1 LPGVEEAWADA
12 KKKSVHASEQSRP
25 DVAAARADWHE
36 TTLADVAAQK
46 LVFIDE
52 SGATTTMQRL
62 RGRSVRGERCRA
74 SGPAG
79 HWKICTM
86 IGAVR
91 VDGPLICSTL
101 DGPMDQESFV
111 VWIQE
116 SLCPSLR
123 PGDVV
128 CMDNLPAHKS
138 PRVRQAIELAGARLE
153 YLPPYSPD
161 FNPIENM
168 WSKVKEA
175 LRSAAQRTVDALG
188 DAISGALAGVT
199 ADDCRGFFANAG
211 YAT

>member
-1 LPGVEEAWADA
+1 LSGAEEAGPDA

-25 DVAAARADWHE
+25 DIASARADWHKSI
-36 TTLADVAAQK
+36 LADVPASK

-52 SGATTTMQRL
+52 SGAATTMQRL
-62 RGRSVRGERCRA
+62 RGRSPRGQRCRA

-91 VDGPLICSTL
+91 VDGPLVCSTL
-101 DGPMDQESFV
+101 DGPVDQESFE
-111 VWIQE
+111 VWVRKD
-116 SLCPSLR
+116 LCPSLR

-138 PRVRQAIELAGARLE
+138 PAIRQAIEWVGARLE

-175 LRSAAQRTVDALG
+175 LRSAAERTIGALG
-188 DAISGALAGVT
+188 EAVARSLATVT
-199 ADDCRGFFANAG
+199 SQDCRGFFSNCG

>member
-1 LPGVEEAWADA
+1 VAVEN
-12 KKKSVHASEQSRP
+12 
-25 DVAAARADWHE
+25 
-36 TTLADVAAQK
+36 LI
-46 LVFIDE
+46 FIDE

-62 RGRSVRGERCRA
+62 RGRSPRGERCRA

-101 DGPMDQESFV
+101 DGPVDQTSFLAWV
-111 VWIQE
+111 QDD
-116 SLCPSLR
+116 LCPVLR

-128 CMDNLPAHKS
+128 CMDNLSAHKS
-138 PRVRQAIELAGARLE
+138 PKVREAIESTGARLE

-175 LRSAAQRTVDALG
+175 LRSAAERTMEAVGQAVTR
-188 DAISGALAGVT
+188 ALATVSE
-199 ADDCRGFFANAG
+199 ADCRGFFANCG
-211 YAT
+211 YAI

>member
-1 LPGVEEAWADA
+1 VAVE
-12 KKKSVHASEQSRP
+12 
-25 DVAAARADWHE
+25 
-36 TTLADVAAQK
+36 K

-52 SGATTTMQRL
+52 SGATTAMQRL
-62 RGRSVRGERCRA
+62 RGRSPRGERCRA

-79 HWKICTM
+79 HWKILTM

-101 DGPMDQESFV
+101 DGPVDQPSFLAWV
-111 VWIQE
+111 HE

-128 CMDNLPAHKS
+128 CLDNLPAHKS
-138 PRVRQAIELAGARLE
+138 PKIRQAIESVGARLE

-175 LRSAAQRTVDALG
+175 LRAAAQRTAEALG
-188 DAISGALAGVT
+188 DAVARALATVESN
-199 ADDCRGFFANAG
+199 DCRGFFSNCG
-211 YAT
+211 YAI

>member
-1 LPGVEEAWADA
+1 VPVNQLIF
-12 KKKSVHASEQSRP
+12 
-25 DVAAARADWHE
+25 
-36 TTLADVAAQK
+36 L
-46 LVFIDE
+46 DE

-62 RGRSVRGERCRA
+62 HGRSPRGERCHA

-91 VDGPLICSTL
+91 MDGPLICSTL
-101 DGPMDQESFV
+101 DGPVDQTSFLAWV
-111 VWIQE
+111 QDD
-116 SLCPSLR
+116 LCPVLR

-128 CMDNLPAHKS
+128 CMDNLSAHKS
-138 PRVRQAIELAGARLE
+138 PKVREAIESAGARLE

-175 LRSAAQRTVDALG
+175 LRSAAERTMEAVGEAVGRAL
-188 DAISGALAGVT
+188 VT
-199 ADDCRGFFANAG
+199 VSESDCRGFFANCG
-211 YAT
+211 YAI

>member
-1 LPGVEEAWADA
+1 
-12 KKKSVHASEQSRP
+12 
-25 DVAAARADWHE
+25 
-36 TTLADVAAQK
+36 LADVPASQ

-62 RGRSVRGERCRA
+62 RGRSPRGERCPA

-101 DGPMDQESFV
+101 DGPVDKESFT
-111 VWIQE
+111 VWVE
-116 SLCPSLR
+116 ENLCPSLR

-128 CMDNLPAHKS
+128 CMDNLSAHKS
-138 PRVRQAIELAGARLE
+138 PAIRRAIESVGARLE

-175 LRSAAQRTVDALG
+175 LRSAGQRSVDAVG
-188 DAISGALAGVT
+188 EAVWRALIAVT
-199 ADDCRGFFANAG
+199 PQDCRGFFSNCG
-211 YAT
+211 YAI